1 MKFGQLLLMIVLTLV
16 VGCRQTP
23 SPTQHQTARDAAPA
37 ASVTESSPTPSAPSS
52 TPAAPK
58 QQFPT
63 AEPTPVIKP
72 KEPPRLPPVNP
83 EAQMRLEAMKAEY
96 GGGAALPKN
105 FPKDVPLYPDAE
117 ITASGKMATELMI
130 NFRTPDHIDQVSQF
144 YQQELPR
151 QGWQLKTVKF
161 PGGFIEAVKGHR
173 LCMISIEADP
183 SGLGLLVNV
192 TATPQ

>member
-1 MKFGQLLLMIVLTLV
+1 M
-16 VGCRQTP
+16 
-23 SPTQHQTARDAAPA
+23 
-37 ASVTESSPTPSAPSS
+37 
-52 TPAAPK
+52 
-58 QQFPT
+58 

-83 EAQMRLEAMKAEY
+83 EAEMRLEAMKAEY

-117 ITASGKMATELMI
+117 ITASGKLATDLMI

-151 QGWQLKTVKF
+151 QGWQLKNVKF